1 MTQTTA
7 ATNPVQT
14 PKKGVAALFGTTWI
28 TKNLFYFLFLATL
41 IVAYIAYGH
50 WTDNTLRAINKTEQ
64 KVKDLQFEYKTIKS
78 EVMKQGEVKQ
88 VEEKVKKYDLKQ
100 NTELPK
106 TITIPKQ

>member
-1 MTQTTA
+1 MNHETA
-7 ATNPVQT
+7 VSNVLQS
-14 PKKGVAALFGTTWI
+14 PKKGVSALFGTTWV
-28 TKNLFYFLFLATL
+28 TKNLFYFLYLAAL

-78 EVMKQGEVKQ
+78 EVMKQGEVSQ
-88 VEEKVKKYDLKQ
+88 VEEKVKKYNLKQ

>member
-1 MTQTTA
+1 M
-7 ATNPVQT
+7 
-14 PKKGVAALFGTTWI
+14 AALFGTTWI
-28 TKNLFYFLFLATL
+28 TKNLFYFLFLAAL
-41 IVAYIAYGH
+41 IVVYIAYGH

-88 VEEKVKKYDLKQ
+88 VEEKVKKYNLKQ

-106 TITIPKQ
+106 TIIIPKQ